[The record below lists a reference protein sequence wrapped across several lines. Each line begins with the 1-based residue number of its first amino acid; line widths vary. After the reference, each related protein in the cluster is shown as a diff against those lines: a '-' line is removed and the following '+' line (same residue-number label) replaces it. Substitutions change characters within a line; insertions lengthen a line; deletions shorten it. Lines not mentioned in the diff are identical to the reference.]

1 MDSSLFLKCAINK
14 NLDKGVSKNNGT
26 GTPKSSILIGFSII
40 NHAFWGFSPIFGNT
54 LVEMEKIK
62 PIEEGLEKIEFL
74 VSNFESKDSLLVLV
88 SMYQCLCYFVMQD
101 VENHRGCCK

>member
-14 NLDKGVSKNNGT
+14 NLDKGVSKNN